1 MAAPSG
7 PHTESA
13 PGDQA
18 QGPAAG
24 LPGHCIESKGEPG
37 GQGGSAQQS
46 AGRSLWESLL
56 VPQRKRHT
64 DAVRGEAI
72 PNLTSPCPHLT
83 AQTWEELAG
92 GCTELGRS

>member
-7 PHTESA
+7 PHTESGR
-13 PGDQA
+13 GDRA

-24 LPGHCIESKGEPG
+24 LPGHCIESRGGPG
-37 GQGGSAQQS
+37 GQDGSGQQS

-56 VPQRKRHT
+56 VPQGKRHT
-64 DAVRGEAI
+64 NAVRGEEI
-72 PNLTSPCPHLT
+72 PNLTSPPPHLT
-83 AQTWEELAG
+83 AQTWEKLAG